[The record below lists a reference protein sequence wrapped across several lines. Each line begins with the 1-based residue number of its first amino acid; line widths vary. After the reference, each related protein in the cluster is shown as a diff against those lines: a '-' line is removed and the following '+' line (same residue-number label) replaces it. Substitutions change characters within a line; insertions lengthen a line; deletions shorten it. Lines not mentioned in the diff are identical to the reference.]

1 MHFKKVNVPVVTA
14 PVCDVPSDKEA
25 TLAPRSCTREGHGQ
39 LPVPWPALCPFV
51 TYWIG
56 PYSSIII
63 ALGTYQLMRFAL
75 ASEGLGLAPAVAGYR
90 TRDQLAPP
98 STVRIAPVV

>member
-1 MHFKKVNVPVVTA
+1 MRSPITRRRYAHR
-14 PVCDVPSDKEA
+14 C
-25 TLAPRSCTREGHGQ
+25 LAQTSG
-39 LPVPWPALCPFV
+39 LSLLWAWPALCPFV